1 MGNLMNS
8 MAASLM
14 EVGACLDPLTPAE
27 ELELKSLE
35 IMFKAVDSLK
45 ERRRHIDMLKQRR
58 KEIADIL
65 AMYAAARDAR
75 ADVADQ

>member
-1 MGNLMNS
+1 
-8 MAASLM
+8 
-14 EVGACLDPLTPAE
+14 
-27 ELELKSLE
+27 
-35 IMFKAVDSLK
+35 MFKAVDSLK